1 MSDDP
6 VTAQRLKNGLPVFV
20 ALASLLLVLAVM
32 AALYFGRDILVPVTL
47 AILLSFV
54 LVPAVRLL
62 GHIRMPRVP
71 AVLLVVVV
79 VFGALFGIGSLIVR
93 EGGQL
98 VSDLPRYSLVMQD
111 KIKSLRGATADTGT
125 LSRIVDVFQDLSA
138 TLSPP
143 PPPELKGDPGSAGHP
158 LTIEIRAARA
168 GLVENLQTFAGPIL
182 HPLATTGLILI
193 FTIFILLQRED
204 LRNRMIR
211 LAGGSGDLRRT
222 TAAIDDAARRLSR
235 FFLAQLALNVAFGV
249 VIGVGLWLIGVPSPT
264 LFGVLAAILRFVP
277 YIGAAISALLP
288 LVLAASVDP
297 GWSMM
302 IATAALFLVVE
313 PIAGHVIEP
322 LLYGHSTG
330 LSPIAVILSATIWT
344 FLWGP
349 IGLVLATPLTV
360 CLVVLGRHV
369 DRLWYLDVLLGDQPA
384 LDPPEIF
391 YQRMLANDPAEAID
405 QGRQFL
411 KERAL
416 VTYYDEVVLAGL
428 RLAQDDLS
436 RGTLDRARQGE
447 VGAAIRAV
455 VARLGTT
462 PVALRPRK
470 GKART
475 ASSEAAAAV
484 AAAGPDRK
492 VAAVVLKP
500 ADLAPAWRGAVPGV
514 RVLVGFWGERDPAT
528 LDRLRRA
535 TSADVLVTTLN
546 DAIENAIAVS
556 RAPGVEPARTAAT
569 LMLSQTL
576 DRHGL
581 RSEVMAMSAIRGGAR
596 PTDAAGLAMICFS
609 YLEPVS
615 LSQIRFTVRQARA
628 AVPGVRVL
636 VGFWGERD
644 PATLG
649 RLRRATSADVL
660 VTTLNDAIENAVA
673 LARAPAVEPVRTQ
686 AAPAAGLPQAAE

>member
-143 PPPELKGDPGSAGHP
+143 PPPELKGDPGSTGHP
-158 LTIEIRAARA
+158 LTVEIRAARA

-249 VIGVGLWLIGVPSPT
+249 VIGVGLWWIGVPSPT

-297 GWSMM
+297 GWSMV

-369 DRLWYLDVLLGDQPA
+369 DRLWYLDVLLGDKPA

-447 VGAAIRAV
+447 VGAAIRTV

-475 ASSEAAAAV
+475 GSSEAAAAV

-500 ADLAPAWRGAVPGV
+500 ADLAPAWRGAVP
-514 RVLVGFWGERDPAT
+514 VLC
-528 LDRLRRA
+528 
-535 TSADVLVTTLN
+535 
-546 DAIENAIAVS
+546 VS
-556 RAPGVEPARTAAT
+556 SRGPFDEAAT

-596 PTDAAGLAMICFS
+596 PKDAASLAMICFS

-644 PATLG
+644 PATLD

-673 LARAPAVEPVRTQ
+673 VSRAPGVEPART
-686 AAPAAGLPQAAE
+686 AATPVATLPQAAE

>member
-1 MSDDP
+1 MSEDP
-6 VTAQRLKNGLPVFV
+6 VTAQRLRHGLPVFV
-20 ALASLLLVLAVM
+20 TLASILLVVTAM

-62 GHIRMPRVP
+62 RHIRVPRVP

-79 VFGALFGIGSLIVR
+79 VFGALFGIGTLIAR

-98 VSDLPRYSLVMQD
+98 AADLPRYSRVMQD
-111 KIKSLRGATADTGT
+111 KVKALRGATAGTGT
-125 LSRIVDVFQDLSA
+125 LSRIADVFQDLGA

-143 PPPELKGDPGSAGHP
+143 PAPELKGEPGSPGHP
-158 LTIEIRAARA
+158 LTVEIRAARA
-168 GLVENLQTFAGPIL
+168 SLVDNLQTFAGPIL

-211 LAGGSGDLRRT
+211 LAGSGDLRRT
-222 TAAIDDAARRLSR
+222 TAAIDDAASRLSR

-249 VIGVGLWLIGVPSPT
+249 VIGAGLWLIGVPSPT

-277 YIGAAISALLP
+277 YIGAAVSALLP
-288 LVLAASVDP
+288 LVLAAAVDP
-297 GWSMM
+297 GWSMV

-313 PIAGHVIEP
+313 PVAGHVIEP

-416 VTYYDEVVLAGL
+416 VTYYDEVALAGL
-428 RLAQDDLS
+428 RLAQEDLS
-436 RGTLDRARQGE
+436 RGTLDRERQGE

-455 VARLGTT
+455 VARLGAT
-462 PVALRPRK
+462 PVARRPRK
-470 GKART
+470 GAPRPGST
-475 ASSEAAAAV
+475 EAAAAV
-484 AAAGPDRK
+484 AAAGPDRQ
-492 VAAVVLKP
+492 VAGIVLGP
-500 ADLAPAWRGAVPGV
+500 EDLAPAWRGSAP
-514 RVLVGFWGERDPAT
+514 VLC
-528 LDRLRRA
+528 
-535 TSADVLVTTLN
+535 
-546 DAIENAIAVS
+546 VS
-556 RAPGVEPARTAAT
+556 SRGPFDEAAT

-576 DRHGL
+576 TRQGL
-581 RSEVMAMSAIRGGAR
+581 RSEVMSMVAIRAGAR
-596 PTDAAGLAMICFS
+596 PKDVGAIALVCFS

-636 VGFWGERD
+636 VGFWRERD
-644 PATLG
+644 PATLD
-649 RLRRATSADVL
+649 RLRRATSADFL
-660 VTTLNDAIENAVA
+660 ATTLNAALESA
-673 LARAPAVEPVRTQ
+673 LAASRDGAGVPARPPAV
-686 AAPAAGLPQAAE
+686 PAGPLAQAAE

>member
-1 MSDDP
+1 MSEDP
-6 VTAQRLKNGLPVFV
+6 VTAQRLRHGLPVFV
-20 ALASLLLVLAVM
+20 TLASVLLVVSVM
-32 AALYFGRDILVPVTL
+32 TALYFGRDILVPVTL

-62 GHIRMPRVP
+62 GRIRVPRVP

-79 VFGALFGIGSLIVR
+79 VFGALFGIGSLIAR

-98 VSDLPRYSLVMQD
+98 AADLPRYSRVMQD
-111 KIKSLRGATADTGT
+111 KIKALRGATAGAGT
-125 LSRIVDVFQDLSA
+125 LSRIVDVVQDLGA

-143 PPPELKGDPGSAGHP
+143 PAPELKGDPGSVGHP
-158 LTIEIRAARA
+158 LTVEIRAARA
-168 GLVENLQTFAGPIL
+168 SLVDNLQTFAGPIL

-211 LAGGSGDLRRT
+211 LAGSRDLRRT
-222 TAAIDDAARRLSR
+222 TAAIDDAASRLSR

-249 VIGVGLWLIGVPSPT
+249 VIGTGLWLIGVPSPT

-277 YIGAAISALLP
+277 YIGAGISALLP
-288 LVLAASVDP
+288 LVLASAVDP
-297 GWSMM
+297 GWGMV
-302 IATAALFLVVE
+302 IATALLFVAVE
-313 PIAGHVIEP
+313 PIAGHVVEP

-384 LDPPEIF
+384 LSPPEIF
-391 YQRMLANDPAEAID
+391 YQRMLAGDPAEAIE
-405 QGRQFL
+405 QGRRFL

-428 RLAQDDLS
+428 LLAQEDLS
-436 RGTLDRARQGE
+436 RGTLDRARQDE
-447 VGAAIRAV
+447 VGTAIRAV
-455 VARLGTT
+455 VDRLGGV
-462 PVALRPRK
+462 PVARR
-470 GKART
+470 ART
-475 ASSEAAAAV
+475 GAARTGNTEAAAAV
-484 AAAGPDRK
+484 AAAGPDRRS
-492 VAAVVLKP
+492 AGIVLKA
-500 ADLAPAWRGAVPGV
+500 ADLAPGWRGGAP
-514 RVLVGFWGERDPAT
+514 VLC
-528 LDRLRRA
+528 
-535 TSADVLVTTLN
+535 
-546 DAIENAIAVS
+546 VS
-556 RAPGVEPARTAAT
+556 SRGPFDEAAT

-576 DRHGL
+576 ARHGL
-581 RSEVMAMSAIRGGAR
+581 ASQVMAMAAIRAGER
-596 PTDAAGLAMICFS
+596 PSDLSGIALICFS

-636 VGFWGERD
+636 VGFWRERD
-644 PATLG
+644 PATLD
-649 RLRRATSADVL
+649 RLRRATSADFL
-660 VTTLNDAIENAVA
+660 ATSLDEALERA
-673 LARAPAVEPVRTQ
+673 LAASRMTAETRPARDGAPV
-686 AAPAAGLPQAAE
+686 GLAQAAE